1 MTKKDFTLI
10 TDAINAAIGRLL
22 EPGSN
27 LREALDK
34 LDPYIAGRAE
44 DRIRFAFASEF
55 ASRLPYTSDGFD
67 PERFKQSITMASK
80 VVRDK

>member
-10 TDAINAAIGRLL
+10 TDAINSAIGRLL
-22 EPGSN
+22 GLETA
-27 LREALDK
+27 LREGLDK
-34 LDPYIAGRAE
+34 LDPYIAGRVE
-44 DRIRFAFASEF
+44 LMVRSAFAIEF
-55 ASRLPYTSDGFD
+55 ANRLPYTSDGFD